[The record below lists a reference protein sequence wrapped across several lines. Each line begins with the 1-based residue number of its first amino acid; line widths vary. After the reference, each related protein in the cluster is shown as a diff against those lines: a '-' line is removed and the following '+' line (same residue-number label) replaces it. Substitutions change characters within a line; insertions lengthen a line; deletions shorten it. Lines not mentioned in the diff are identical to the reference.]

1 VTSSFPNFRRF
12 VGSGRR
18 RETAPQDPDG
28 LPACKFW
35 ELDMTCGLDRF
46 LEAQTDSGDDRWM
59 ERALPKLEAA
69 LNYIRSDPK
78 HW

>member
-1 VTSSFPNFRRF
+1 
-12 VGSGRR
+12 
-18 RETAPQDPDG
+18 
-28 LPACKFW
+28 
-35 ELDMTCGLDRF
+35 MTCGLDRF